1 VARGIVD
8 HDLKAHDKH
17 LCSLVENR
25 QMKTV
30 AELAKDGQYFCGICG
45 RVAKDSVNLCEPVK
59 LQATD

>member
-1 VARGIVD
+1 MTRGIVN

-30 AELAKDGQYFCGICG
+30 AELAKNGQYICGICG
-45 RVAKDSVNLCEPVK
+45 RVAHDSTNLCEPAK
-59 LQATD
+59 L